1 MKTQKIVAPEG
12 YEIDREKS
20 TIDEIVFK
28 EIKKQLP
35 QTWEELNT
43 IKGWYV
49 DSYAVLNAT
58 YSVPTKK
65 DHKTIFPTKEQAE
78 ASIAL
83 AQLSQLR
90 DVYRN
95 GWEPNWDDDS
105 WKFCIQPYNNSFDII
120 LVTHA
125 CYFLSFPT
133 KEIAQ
138 EFLNNF
144 RDLIEQAKPLMS

>member
-28 EIKKQLP
+28 EIKKALP
-35 QTWEELNT
+35 KSWEEFEESERP
-43 IKGWYV
+43 GYV
-49 DSYAVLNAT
+49 FAALYTMLKSQ
-58 YSVPTKK
+58 K
-65 DHKTIFPTKEQAE
+65 

-83 AQLSQLR
+83 AKLEQLR
-90 DVYRN
+90 DVYRD
-95 GWEPNWDDDS
+95 GWIPDWGNAS
-105 WKFCIQPYNNSFDII
+105 WKYSIVIVESDLII
-120 LVTHA
+120 TDYLWND
-125 CYFLSFPT
+125 CFLSFPT